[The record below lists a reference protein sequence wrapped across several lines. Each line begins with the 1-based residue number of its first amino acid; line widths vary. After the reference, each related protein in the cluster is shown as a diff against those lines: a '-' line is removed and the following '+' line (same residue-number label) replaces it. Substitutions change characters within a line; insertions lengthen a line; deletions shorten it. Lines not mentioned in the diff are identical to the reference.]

1 MATPTDKEV
10 SRVTTENAAEVSKAL
25 GLGEPLILVS
35 APDMIWTRS
44 VPATGKE
51 VSRVTTE
58 MAAEVSKAL
67 GLGEP
72 LILVDAPDMIWV
84 EADK

>member
-1 MATPTDKEV
+1 MAGKEV
-10 SRVTTENAAEVSKAL
+10 FRVTTENAAELSKAH
-25 GLGEPLILVS
+25 
-35 APDMIWTRS
+35 
-44 VPATGKE
+44 
-51 VSRVTTE
+51 
-58 MAAEVSKAL
+58 